1 MGGRA
6 YHHGNLRAALL
17 AQAERDVREHGV
29 ERMSLR
35 ELARQVGVSHAAPR
49 RHFADR
55 QALLDALAEAGFARL
70 GAELRD
76 AMQRAGDQFE
86 PRLQATASAYVR
98 FATRDAALLELMFA
112 GKHKQPTRAVL
123 EAASAGL
130 SVLLELIEQGQS
142 EGVLEPGDPGR
153 VGLLLLATVQGIA
166 TMVNGGI
173 VGAAGSDELVA
184 DAIAH
189 FVRGSRCAA

>member
-1 MGGRA
+1 MAATAGARRQ
-6 YHHGNLRAALL
+6 LRAAAMSGACDEPLARVPEVGGL
-17 AQAERDVREHGV
+17 DGIGGVGRRADGAQAQKVT
-29 ERMSLR
+29 
-35 ELARQVGVSHAAPR
+35 AAGIR
-49 RHFADR
+49 K
-55 QALLDALAEAGFARL
+55 AL
-70 GAELRD
+70 
-76 AMQRAGDQFE
+76 
-86 PRLQATASAYVR
+86 V
-98 FATRDAALLELMFA
+98 ELMFA